1 MTSQPRPS
9 DGSLC
14 VGEPDQPNRIFPGWW
29 MLAIA
34 GAAQFMSGPG
44 QSYSVAA
51 YKDPMRTGLG
61 ISETDYSLAYGFA
74 TLLSGLC
81 LPLVGRLV
89 DRFGARRIL
98 PILATLLG
106 AACLWMSRADSLP
119 DLYVGFGLI
128 RSLGQGAMML
138 TAMWIVGEWFAA
150 RRGLAASIAGLGG
163 SLSVMCFPL
172 LNNQLILL
180 YGWQTA
186 WVVLGIAVWVVLIL
200 PAIFILRDRPED
212 LGLHPDGIAPSQLEP
227 ASVTQ
232 QTDAANKRAERS
244 GEFSLDRHSW
254 TVGEVLRD
262 LTFWR
267 LLSVPASSG
276 MIITGLTF
284 HQVAMLGSRGVS
296 PTWALGMISIQAL
309 VATLASLPAGWLTDR
324 IAGRRLLSLAMLLLA
339 AATAIVLTMPIPHL
353 AVAYAALLGLHG
365 SILRTT
371 GNVIWLN
378 YYGRKHQG
386 GVRGIMMSVMILAAA
401 LGPLPMALSIDHFHS
416 YDIALIAFIAI
427 PLIAAT
433 LVWTAG
439 PPQLGTK

>member
-1 MTSQPRPS
+1 
-9 DGSLC
+9 
-14 VGEPDQPNRIFPGWW
+14 
-29 MLAIA
+29 MLAVA

-51 YKDPMRTGLG
+51 YKDPMRSGLG
-61 ISETDYSLAYGFA
+61 ISETDYSLAYGVA
-74 TLLSGLC
+74 TLISGLC

-89 DRFGARRIL
+89 DRFGARRLL
-98 PILATLLG
+98 PILATMLG
-106 AACLWMSRADSLP
+106 AACLWMSHADSLTG
-119 DLYVGFGLI
+119 LYVGFGMI
-128 RSLGQGAMML
+128 RSLGQGALTL

-150 RRGLAASIAGLGG
+150 RRGFAASIAGLGG

-172 LNNQLILL
+172 LNSQLIMHF
-180 YGWQTA
+180 GWQTA
-186 WVVLGIAVWVVLIL
+186 WVVLGVAVWAVLIV
-200 PAIFILRDRPED
+200 PAVFVLRDRPED
-212 LGLHPDGIAPSQLEP
+212 LGLHPDGMEP
-227 ASVTQ
+227 EEIRPVTVANQ
-232 QTDAANKRAERS
+232 ANTDANAGTRSSEFAGEER
-244 GEFSLDRHSW
+244 SW

-296 PTWALGMISIQAL
+296 PPWALGMISVQAL
-309 VATLASLPAGWLTDR
+309 IATIASLPAGWLTDR

-339 AATAIVLTMPIPHL
+339 AASGLVLTMPIPHL
-353 AVAYAALLGLHG
+353 AVIYAALLGLHG

-401 LGPLPMALSIDHFHS
+401 VGPLPMALSIDHFRS
-416 YDIALIAFIAI
+416 YSIALIAFITI
-427 PLIAAT
+427 PLAAGM
-433 LVWTAG
+433 LVWTAK
-439 PPQLGTK
+439 PPRHAD

>member
-1 MTSQPRPS
+1 MTTQSQPS

-14 VGEPDQPNRIFPGWW
+14 AGASNQPGRIFPGWW
-29 MLAIA
+29 MLAVA

-61 ISETDYSLAYGFA
+61 ISETDYSLAYGLA

-89 DRFGARRIL
+89 DRFGARRVL

-106 AACLWMSRADSLP
+106 GACLWMSHADSLP
-119 DLYVGFGLI
+119 DLYVGFSMI
-128 RSLGQGAMML
+128 RSLGQGAMTL

-172 LNNQLILL
+172 LNSQLILHF
-180 YGWQTA
+180 GWQTA
-186 WVVLGIAVWVVLIL
+186 WAVLGVAVWAVLIL

-212 LGLHPDGIAPSQLEP
+212 LGLHPDGIEPSKHEP
-227 ASVTQ
+227 P
-232 QTDAANKRAERS
+232 AALQSIDGDSPRVEES
-244 GEFSLDRHSW
+244 DEFSPDRHCW

-296 PTWALGMISIQAL
+296 PAWALGMISFQAL
-309 VATLASLPAGWLTDR
+309 VATLASVPAGWLTDR
-324 IAGRRLLSLAMLLLA
+324 IAGRRLLCLAMVLLA
-339 AATAIVLTMPIPHL
+339 TATAIVLTMPIPHL

-365 SILRTT
+365 SILRTA

-386 GVRGIMMSVMILAAA
+386 GVRGIMMSVMVLAAA
-401 LGPLPMALSIDHFHS
+401 LGPLPMALSIDHFQS
-416 YDIALIAFIAI
+416 YSIALVAFIAI
-427 PLIAAT
+427 PLAAAT
-433 LVWTAG
+433 LVWTAR
-439 PPQLGTK
+439 PPRRVG